1 MVSIDNL
8 TSEIIQHLRMYEQE
22 VREEVEVSK
31 EEVSKELVS
40 QLKQHPS
47 PKLTGDYRKG
57 WRAKRVGN
65 KFIIHNKTDYRLTH
79 LLENGHVMAGGGR
92 AEAIPHIRPAELEA
106 ISEFLRRIE
115 RAIEGQ

>member
-1 MVSIDNL
+1 MASVDNL
-8 TSEIIQHLRMYEQE
+8 ANEIARQLRLYEQD
-22 VREEVEVSK
+22 VRQEVEVSK

-65 KFIIHNKTDYRLTH
+65 KFIIHNKTDYQLTH
-79 LLENGHVMAGGGR
+79 LLENGHAKAGGGR
-92 AEAIPHIRPAELEA
+92 VEAIPHIRPAEQEA
-106 ISEFLRRIE
+106 ITEFLRRVE
-115 RAIEGQ
+115 RAIDRG